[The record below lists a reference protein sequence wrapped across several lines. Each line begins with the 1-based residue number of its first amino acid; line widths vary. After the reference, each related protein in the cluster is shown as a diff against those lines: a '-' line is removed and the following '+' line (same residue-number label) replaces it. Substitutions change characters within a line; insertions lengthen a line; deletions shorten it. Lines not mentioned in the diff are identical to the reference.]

1 MGKAFNKSS
10 TDFQNEDSQLTRKGK
25 RTYSTRL
32 RALYVEALI
41 PSETTFG
48 DRAFHKVLKG
58 VIKVKWDHKG
68 GILVQYDW
76 CPYKER
82 KRKQGCLH
90 TGKSHVRTQQEGS
103 PLQVKERE
111 ATGENHPA
119 GTMTLDLQASG
130 LWEINFCCLNH
141 LVWGALLWQP
151 KNTNTNDES
160 KSKIIND
167 MKKGKR
173 QRKDETDTF
182 TYKAEHTGDVRN
194 SDAYSDTMW
203 HKCY

>member
-1 MGKAFNKSS
+1 MSQKCKIDFNTLKSINIIILTKWAQLYGHFDNMGKAFNKSS

-58 VIKVKWDHKG
+58 VIKMKWDHKG

-90 TGKSHVRTQQEGS
+90 TGKSHVRTQQEG
-103 PLQVKERE
+103 R
-111 ATGENHPA
+111 H
-119 GTMTLDLQASG
+119 LQAKEKCLG
-130 LWEINFCCLNH
+130 RNRCLN
-141 LVWGALLWQP
+141 VRA
-151 KNTNTNDES
+151 KTV
-160 KSKIIND
+160 KSL
-167 MKKGKR
+167 
-173 QRKDETDTF
+173 
-182 TYKAEHTGDVRN
+182 
-194 SDAYSDTMW
+194 
-203 HKCY
+203 